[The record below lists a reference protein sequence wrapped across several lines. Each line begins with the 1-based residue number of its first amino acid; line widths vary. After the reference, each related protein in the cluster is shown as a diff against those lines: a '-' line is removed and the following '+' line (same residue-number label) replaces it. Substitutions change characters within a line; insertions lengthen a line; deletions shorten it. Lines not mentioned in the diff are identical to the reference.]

1 MSSPSSQLPAP
12 EPAPVSLGAKLGW
25 IIAVAATF
33 LAVLLAGRILAY
45 TTQVK
50 VLQSESELA
59 RMETQSL
66 HQQLEAERIVT
77 ARQIAN
83 LKAQATTVEP
93 ITFVALTS
101 QQTSESKAS
110 ATIAWQR
117 STQAGALITDQLA
130 PLSADEEYRLW
141 FVDASGQSV
150 SAGTINV
157 GPEGATR
164 ATFQLG
170 QPMPALTRITLTR
183 EHQGSEIGQPAGPV
197 VLSGTP

>member
-83 LKAQATTVEP
+83 LKAQTAVEP

-101 QQTSESKAS
+101 PQTSESKAS

-117 STQAGALITDQLA
+117 STQAGVFISDQLVPPA
-130 PLSADEEYRLW
+130 ADEEYRLW

-150 SAGTINV
+150 SAGTIKV

>member
-59 RMETQSL
+59 QLETQSL
-66 HQQLEAERIVT
+66 RQQLEAERIVT

-83 LKAQATTVEP
+83 LKAQPSVEP

-101 QQTSESKAS
+101 PQTSESKVG

-117 STQAGALITDQLA
+117 STLAGAFISDQLVPPA
-130 PLSADEEYRLW
+130 ADEEYRLW
-141 FVDASGQSV
+141 FVDASGHSV
-150 SAGTINV
+150 DGGAIKVGQEGT
-157 GPEGATR
+157 TR
-164 ATFQLG
+164 ATFQAG

-183 EHQGSEIGQPAGPV
+183 EHQGSIGGQPTGPV